1 MQYIN
6 TFADSDLSMGK
17 QGLHKGL
24 GTGDV
29 TSDRAGGSM
38 QAFSQSAGANG
49 GRARGS
55 SGFVLVGEGGGLSYQ
70 PDGLIS
76 TKGLYHTSRIWA
88 LTGSQTAISQGTALE
103 EGRTADERVCRQSK
117 CTDF

>member
-6 TFADSDLSMGK
+6 TFADSDLSRGK

-55 SGFVLVGEGGGLSYQ
+55 SGFVLAGGGEGVLV
-70 PDGLIS
+70 IS
-76 TKGLYHTSRIWA
+76 L
-88 LTGSQTAISQGTALE
+88 TALSAPKASITHLAS
-103 EGRTADERVCRQSK
+103 GL
-117 CTDF
+117 